1 MSASQF
7 PHLLSPITLGKT
19 TLRNRMIFPAHDS
32 MLQGHSGFI
41 NDRYTAYQ
49 LARTRGGAGLNILAA
64 ACVDEYS
71 QTTPGQLRLDI
82 DEAIPGYRAIAEAIH
97 AEGGKVFAQL
107 LHAGREMYSAGDG
120 TAPMTYSASAA
131 YVERFHITPRELT
144 KNEIHQIVVSYGSAA
159 ARAIAAGLDGVEV
172 CGNQGNLPS
181 QFLAATIN
189 RRSDEYGGDIEN
201 RCRFIMEIA
210 QSIRSAIGPDATFGF
225 RLSAADLD
233 NDGLEEEEA
242 LEALTRLDQS
252 GLVDYLHIVLG
263 TPSTR
268 GGAFHIVA
276 PMEVAPTGYIV
287 PFAERV
293 KKRVKVPLVATG
305 RFNTPQS
312 VEAALAQGVIDAA
325 GMNRAMI
332 CDPKFAS
339 KVKEQRI
346 DDIRACIACDQACI
360 GHMQRGY
367 SVSCIQ
373 FPESGRELTLGSYGK
388 ADEAKTV
395 LVAGGGP
402 AGMKAA
408 AVAAARGHKVIL
420 CEASG
425 QLGGQAVL
433 ASKVPER
440 AEFGGIVTNLTREME
455 LAGVEIRLKTPVTRA
470 FVEALSP
477 DAIVIATGATARMPL
492 PERIEGIDHVTANSV
507 IEGKAKVG
515 QRVLIADLTC
525 DWVGIGTALQLAGNG
540 HDVTLAVVGVQPGEA
555 IPSYVRDKAAA
566 RLFEANVNIVN
577 YARLFGADGGTV
589 YLEHVSAM
597 KPIIVNDIDT
607 LVICHGGEADRRLE
621 HEIEGLSLQRL
632 IVGDCM
638 TPRTAE
644 EAVLDGL
651 KAAIAI

>member
-1 MSASQF
+1 MLNNQF
-7 PHLLSPITLGKT
+7 SHLLSPIQLGKVA
-19 TLRNRMIFPAHDS
+19 LRNRMIFPAHDS
-32 MLQGHSGFI
+32 LLQGHDGLI
-41 NDRYTAYQ
+41 NDRYIAYQ
-49 LARTRGGAGLNILAA
+49 VARTRGGAGLNILAA
-64 ACVDEYS
+64 ASVDEYS
-71 QTTPGQLRLDI
+71 YTSPSQLRLDT
-82 DEAIPGYRAIAEAIH
+82 DKAIPGYRAMAEAIH

-107 LHAGREMYSAGDG
+107 LHAGREMYSADDG
-120 TAPMTYSASAA
+120 TAPMTFSASTT

-144 KNEIHQIVVSYGSAA
+144 KNEIAKIVVAYGQAA
-159 ARAIAAGLDGVEV
+159 ARAVAAGVDGIEV

-181 QFLAATIN
+181 QFLAATVN
-189 RRSDEYGGDIEN
+189 RRTDEYGGDMEN
-201 RCRFIMEIA
+201 RCRFIMEIT
-210 QSIRSAIGPDATFGF
+210 QSIRNAIGPNVTFGF
-225 RLSAADLD
+225 RLSVADLD
-233 NDGLEEEEA
+233 NDGLEEEEGH
-242 LEALTRLDQS
+242 EALTRLDQS

-276 PMEVAPTGYIV
+276 PMEVAPTGYV
-287 PFAERV
+287 APFAERL
-293 KKRVKVPLVATG
+293 KQRIKVPLVATG

-312 VEAALAQGVIDAA
+312 ADSAIAQGYMDAA

-332 CDPKFAS
+332 CDPGFAG
-339 KVKEQRI
+339 KVRDSRI

-373 FPESGRELTLGSYGK
+373 FPESGRELTLGSYQK
-388 ADEAKTV
+388 ATQKKKV
-395 LVAGGGP
+395 LVVGGGP

-408 AVAAARGHKVIL
+408 AVAAARGHEVAL

-433 ASKVPER
+433 ASKVPNR
-440 AEFGGIVTNLTREME
+440 AEFGGIVTNLMREME
-455 LAGVEIRLKTPVTRA
+455 LAGVQVRLKTKVTRELIER
-470 FVEALSP
+470 EAP
-477 DAIVIATGATARMPL
+477 DAVVLATGATTRLPL
-492 PERIEGIDHVTANSV
+492 PERIEGIDYVTANSV
-507 IEGKAKVG
+507 IDGSAKVG

-566 RLFEANVNIVN
+566 QLFEANVKIIN
-577 YARLFGADGGTV
+577 YARLYGADAGTV

-621 HEIEGLSLQRL
+621 REIEGLPVQQL
-632 IVGDCM
+632 IAGDCM

-651 KAAIAI
+651 KAAIAL